1 MFKAVS
7 LDIKI
12 FKIDVIR
19 NGNDKSSI
27 LSKIKE
33 IIQYDVKL
41 NADWRQKMKN

>member
-1 MFKAVS
+1 MFKVVS

-12 FKIDVIR
+12 KNNDVIR
-19 NGNDKSSI
+19 NVDDKSSI